1 MKLFRPTIPLVSIRF
16 WLGFEVWVRVNLA
29 IQIRLALGE
38 NTHGPWLGL
47 VIRRIEDS
55 LLMLLELEGLI
66 HIRNLWNIDIESVPL
81 LSVFE
86 ILGMRVVK
94 HVFLVDQLGP
104 WQDLVRIRKHGQL
117 FTQHLLLNQQLDFFV
132 LGILLISTLSNGG
145 DFRLFWFLR
154 CCAIWK

>member
-1 MKLFRPTIPLVSIRF
+1 
-16 WLGFEVWVRVNLA
+16 
-29 IQIRLALGE
+29 
-38 NTHGPWLGL
+38 
-47 VIRRIEDS
+47 
-55 LLMLLELEGLI
+55 MLLELEGLI
-66 HIRNLWNIDIESVPL
+66 HIRNLWNIDVESVPL

-94 HVFLVDQLGP
+94 HVFLVDQFGP